1 METIHTTFGPDR
13 NQVQRFLDALE
24 LNGKFTFQTIDDDAD
39 RHDSS
44 LARMLHGTLD
54 QHFDE
59 LVRLQQSGAGVFVTV
74 NKTDGK
80 GRKRENIRAVRA
92 LFIDLDGA
100 DLAPVRAWNE
110 PDMICETSPGRWH
123 CYWLMADAPLNEFK
137 AAQSYLSKAFNA
149 DQSVKDLPRVMR
161 VPGFFHQKKDRQKKL
176 TGEPFMVSLEV
187 TNSQA
192 GDRKFGDFVEKLKA
206 DFPKQETSAA
216 AGHIAAKVRT
226 KSTATEAEVREA
238 LTYLDPDA
246 LHYDDWR
253 NVLFAIHAHFGP
265 DGNTIAE
272 EWSSQGTKHREDDI
286 PRRWDGFNQDGAI
299 TIKTLFALAKQH
311 GCDLSALAA
320 KHRQVRS
327 LAELKSAAASLKP
340 DNIEETEDI
349 LREASQLSL
358 IEQEHVL
365 AAINE
370 ATDMP
375 LGALRKQMALNSES
389 GGKPDDLALARTVLD
404 AIGDDNILSTAKGVW
419 IWNARGLWTNEE
431 DRHLKKLVIDVLE
444 DQNVSVSA
452 ARVASVTEVLRNNI
466 YRSDHSFN
474 VGDPEAVNCLNG
486 TVKLQG
492 ADSFDP
498 GVWVCETHDKS
509 EYRTTQIPVE
519 FDADAEAPRFK
530 RFLEEVFEP
539 DDDRPEKIDALLQ
552 LIGYTLMSHARHEK
566 FVMLIGEG
574 ANGKSVLLD
583 VIEQLCGNPNVSG
596 VQPSNFDRTFQR
608 AHLDMK
614 LANIVT
620 ELRQGEIIAD
630 AELKAITSGEP
641 STVEHKHQ
649 KPFVMR
655 PYCTCWFGTNHMPA
669 TRDFSAALFRRA
681 SVFQFNRVFAEDSQ
695 DKMLKY
701 DLRKELPGILN
712 LALKHYA
719 EALVFGFSE
728 PPSSLQA
735 KAEWRLEADQVAQF
749 LEDACERDP
758 TRETKS
764 SHLFHA
770 YQCWA
775 NRQGIKRTVNQKT
788 FSDRLIRLGVERDR
802 KRDARYFQGIHVKEI
817 PISDFDF

>member
-1 METIHTTFGPDR
+1 MAKLSPDR
-13 NQVQRFLDALE
+13 KEAQRFLDLLE
-24 LNGKFTFQTIDDDAD
+24 PNGQFTFQTFDDDAD
-39 RHDSS
+39 RHDTS
-44 LARMLHGTLD
+44 LARVLHGTLD

-59 LVRLQQSGAGVFVTV
+59 LARLQQRGAGVFVTV

-80 GRKRENIRAVRA
+80 GRKRNNIRAVRA

-100 DLAPVRAWNE
+100 DLAPVRAWSE

-123 CYWLMADAPLNEFK
+123 CYWLMSDAPLNKFK

-149 DQSVKDLPRVMR
+149 DQSVNDRPRVMR

-265 DGNTIAE
+265 DSNTIAE

-286 PRRWDGFNQDGAI
+286 TRRWDGFNRDGAI

-311 GCDLSALAA
+311 GCDLRALAA
-320 KHRQVRS
+320 KHRKVRS
-327 LAELKSAAASLKP
+327 LAELKSAAALLGT
-340 DNIEETEDI
+340 DDIEKTEDI
-349 LREASQLSL
+349 LREAKQLSP
-358 IEQEHVL
+358 IEQEAILSVL
-365 AAINE
+365 KKSTNI
-370 ATDMP
+370 P
-375 LGALRKQMALNSES
+375 LGALREQMALDPE
-389 GGKPDDLALARTVLD
+389 GGREPDDLELARAVLD
-404 AIGDDNILSTAKGVW
+404 TIGDDNILSTAKGVW
-419 IWNARGLWTNEE
+419 FWNARGLWTNEE

-444 DQNVSVSA
+444 DQSVSVSA

-466 YRSDHSFN
+466 YRSDHLFN

-492 ADSFDP
+492 ADWLDP
-498 GVWVCETHDKS
+498 GTWTCKPNDKS

-519 FDADAEAPRFK
+519 FDPGAEAPRFK

-539 DDDRPEKIDALLQ
+539 DDDRTEKIDALLQ

-655 PYCTCWFGTNHMPA
+655 PFCTCWFGTNHMPA

-701 DLRKELPGILN
+701 DLRRELPGILN

-775 NRQGIKRTVNQKT
+775 NRQGIKRTVNQKN
-788 FSDRLIRLGVERDR
+788 FSDRLIRLGVERER
-802 KRDARYFQGIHVKEI
+802 KPDARYFQGIYLKEI
-817 PISDFDF
+817 PTSDFDV